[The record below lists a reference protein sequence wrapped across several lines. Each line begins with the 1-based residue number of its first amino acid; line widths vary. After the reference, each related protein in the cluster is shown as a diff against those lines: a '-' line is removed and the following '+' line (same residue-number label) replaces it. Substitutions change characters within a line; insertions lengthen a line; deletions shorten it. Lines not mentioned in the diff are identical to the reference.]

1 MSRFEVAHLVLMGV
15 AGCGKSSVGAALS
28 GLTGLPYLDGD
39 TLHSPANVAR
49 MRQGTPLTDADRWP
63 WLERCGRALAQ
74 HPGGLILG
82 CSALRRSYRD
92 RLRQVSGMGDL
103 LFVHLSGDQALL
115 HDRMSARQGHYMP
128 ASLLRSQFAALELPG
143 EDEIALTVATDR
155 PVTRIAKVIEA
166 HLAST

>member
-1 MSRFEVAHLVLMGV
+1 MGV

-28 GLTGLPYLDGD
+28 ELTGLPYLDGD
-39 TLHSPANVAR
+39 TLHSHANVAK

-63 WLERCGRALAQ
+63 WLERCGHALAQ
-74 HPGGLILG
+74 HSNGLILG

-143 EDEIALTVATDR
+143 EDEVALTVAIDQ

-166 HLAST
+166 HLART